1 MEELLTCL
9 MSRFKKPYLTKTFSL
24 PTSWQILR
32 MLISPWESSS
42 IAVKLWELHR
52 KCFLNSITVYK
63 EELLWILIL
72 KLEMHFLMNKVTC
85 NQSLVLLNW
94 MNWIDSEDLSLEQ
107 QKVNPSFTLKIS
119 FQLTKSLSLNRSL
132 DQFILLCSGTK
143 DLSVIKLRKSA
154 IPLLVIGLMYHK
166 MDKRSLRRLLRL
178 NRKLETQW
186 MSYSD
191 QESF

>member
-9 MSRFKKPYLTKTFSL
+9 MSKFKKPYLTKTFL
-24 PTSWQILR
+24 LTTSWQILR

-42 IAVKLWELHR
+42 IAAKLWELHR
-52 KCFLNSITVYK
+52 KCFLNLTIVYK

-85 NQSLVLLNW
+85 NQLLVLLNW
-94 MNWIDSEDLSLEQ
+94 MNWIDSEDSSLEQ
-107 QKVNPSFTLKIS
+107 QKVNPLFTLKIS
-119 FQLTKSLSLNRSL
+119 FQLTKSLPLNRSL

-143 DLSVIKLRKSA
+143 DLSVIELRRSA

-166 MDKRSLRRLLRL
+166 MDKRSLIRSLRL